1 MKEQI
6 NVELLDAHISGG
18 FDPELDW
25 FTISVSGI
33 PRSVL
38 QELSRHRNGISL
50 SIESSR
56 YTLKKHL
63 KGKSFDLV
71 NANPGDDIWGK
82 YLWLTGD
89 DEVDH
94 IAHQSLA
101 LLVNQLERGLSNDK
115 VKTLVPEG
123 LLYKGT
129 YTMTLEAWKHLY
141 SLRSGKE
148 VYEPFRLLVEEIKEA
163 LEGFQL
169 VVTNNVYPI
178 AHSQL
183 YVCSHACR
191 TCWDSHDK
199 SDDGGKKDLELI
211 ERVGVKYRHQSVL
224 EHLKFRTNKYHSLLY
239 RELTRHR
246 HYRKFIDEGYYY
258 GHLSEAN
265 GDNFLLI
272 NMRTV
277 VECMNDESFIHKT
290 ELYDIVPKEYRY
302 LIDDI
307 ELGE

>member
-6 NVELLDAHISGG
+6 NVELLDAHISDG
-18 FDPELDW
+18 FEPEMNW
-25 FTISVSGI
+25 FTFHVSGV
-33 PRSVL
+33 PRSVMI
-38 QELSRHRNGISL
+38 EFNRHHNGIATSQQ
-50 SIESSR
+50 SSR

-63 KGKSFDLV
+63 KGKSFDLA
-71 NANPGDDIWGK
+71 NATPEDDIWGK

-94 IAHQSLA
+94 VAHQSLA

-129 YTMTLEAWKHLY
+129 YTMTLEAWEHVY
-141 SLRSGKE
+141 MLRHGKE
-148 VYEPFRLLVEEIKEA
+148 VYEPFRLLVNAIQDT
-163 LEGFQL
+163 LESSQL
-169 VVTNNVYPI
+169 DAINNASPRS
-178 AHSQL
+178 HSQL
-183 YVCSHACR
+183 YVCSNACR

-199 SDDGGKKDLELI
+199 SDGGGKKDLELI
-211 ERVGVKYRHQSVL
+211 KRVGVKYKHASVL
-224 EHLKFRTNKYHSLLY
+224 SHLVFRANKYNSYLY

-246 HYRKFIDEGYYY
+246 HYRKFIDEGYYN

-277 VECMNDESFIHKT
+277 VECMKDKFFVHQA